1 MKVTFLGSGTS
12 QGVPVIGC
20 TCEVCTSLDFRDK
33 RLRSSIQVEVSG
45 QSFVIDTGPD
55 FRQQMLR
62 ERVKRID
69 ALLFTHAHRDHTAG
83 LDDVRAYNFMQRMD
97 MPVYGQQQ
105 VLDQLKVEY
114 AYAFVK
120 DSYPGIPRLLLHVI
134 DELPFSVNGVSITP
148 LPVRHLKLPV
158 FGFRFD
164 NFSYITD
171 ANFISDETFE
181 KLKGTEVLV
190 LNALQRE
197 PHISHFNLKEAL
209 VMVEKI
215 KPKTTYLTH
224 ISHKL
229 GTHAAVS
236 KELPNGVMLAYDG
249 LQLELGH
256 RQLPRPLGRGNF

>member
-1 MKVTFLGSGTS
+1 MNITFLGTGTS

-33 RLRSSIQVEVSG
+33 RLRSSIQVEVSN

-69 ALLFTHAHRDHTAG
+69 AILFTHAHRDHTAG

-97 MPVYGQQQ
+97 MPVYGRQP
-105 VLDQLKVEY
+105 VLDQLKIEY

-120 DSYPGIPRLLLHVI
+120 DSYPGIPRLLLNLINEDPFVI
-134 DELPFSVNGVSITP
+134 NGVQVIP
-148 LPVRHLKLPV
+148 LPVMHLKLPV
-158 FGFRFD
+158 LGFRFE

-171 ANFISDETFE
+171 ANYIPDDTIE

-209 VMVEKI
+209 HMIERI
-215 KPKTTYLTH
+215 APKTTFLTH

-229 GTHAAVS
+229 GTHADVS
-236 KELPNGVMLAYDG
+236 KELPANVMLAYDG
-249 LQLELGH
+249 MQLTL
-256 RQLPRPLGRGNF
+256 